1 MGKPDGTDS
10 PRATKT
16 EAEAR
21 RERLAVQLR
30 ANLKRRK
37 AQSKARRSQ
46 DETADSSRAAN
57 ADSGDD

>member
-10 PRATKT
+10 PRATKS

-37 AQSKARRSQ
+37 VQSKARRSH
-46 DETADSSRAAN
+46 DETASPSQAAN
-57 ADSGDD
+57 TGSEDD